1 MAELTYKSLLESNN
15 YLRNLSGKKSR
26 LRSKLRDLS
35 GLLAPADSDIGTAA
49 EASESEV
56 APPEPEAAESPKA

>member
-1 MAELTYKSLLESNN
+1 VRRARLY

-35 GLLAPADSDIGTAA
+35 GLLAPNATDVGSAA
-49 EASESEV
+49 EAAEAELV
-56 APPEPEAAESPKA
+56 APEGEPEAAPAEEPKA